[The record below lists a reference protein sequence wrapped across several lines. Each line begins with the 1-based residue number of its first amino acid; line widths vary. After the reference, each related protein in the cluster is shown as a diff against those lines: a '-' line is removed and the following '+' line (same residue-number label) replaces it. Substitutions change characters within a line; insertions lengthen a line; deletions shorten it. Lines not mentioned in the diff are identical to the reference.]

1 MVFRELFKCATKEKI
16 RTVFGEILRGE
27 YESWLA
33 GPCPKSLIL
42 AETNNGEA
50 ISLIRLKERKS
61 YK

>member
-1 MVFRELFKCATKEKI
+1 MLFRKLFKCATKEKI